1 MHCVVHKTNL
11 VVPTL
16 FELPMVGNIKALLMG
31 VYAYFSHS
39 PRRNLKRWKLAK
51 TMETKG
57 LNILWNIKIRWINIV
72 IPSKVVL
79 EEFMTHLVRMA
90 QDFTINK
97 FAVVNYELLCDVDTI
112 MGFICMILMLEFVQI
127 LNKYVC
133 QNKKDVCLRFCEQC
147 QVMSSWLT
155 QEILWWG

>member
-1 MHCVVHKTNL
+1 
-11 VVPTL
+11 
-16 FELPMVGNIKALLMG
+16 
-31 VYAYFSHS
+31 
-39 PRRNLKRWKLAK
+39 
-51 TMETKG
+51 
-57 LNILWNIKIRWINIV
+57 
-72 IPSKVVL
+72 
-79 EEFMTHLVRMA
+79 MA